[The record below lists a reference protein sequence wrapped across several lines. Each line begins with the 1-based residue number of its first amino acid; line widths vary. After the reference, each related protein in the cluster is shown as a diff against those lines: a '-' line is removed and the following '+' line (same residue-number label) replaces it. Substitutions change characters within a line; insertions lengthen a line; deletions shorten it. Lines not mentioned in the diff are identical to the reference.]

1 MAEKQMNKDEEPQKL
16 DKYLSG
22 FINKVVVL
30 WNFERQNDNRGIDW
44 IQQVWTSF
52 SWNEGY
58 KIEKAN
64 ENPGL

>member
-30 WNFERQNDNRGIDW
+30 
-44 IQQVWTSF
+44 
-52 SWNEGY
+52 
-58 KIEKAN
+58 
-64 ENPGL
+64 